1 MIGKI
6 LVFVCLVASGFTHF
20 IPKCG
25 VETQDI
31 AVQACVPTVTKVC
44 GTEVDGA
51 IVAQVLVPDQI
62 CADVVDK
69 YCVPADDEA
78 TGCHEV
84 KRHVCLPSTKV
95 LDQSS
100 GKIPAPFDHE
110 TLCRLV
116 PKATCEAK
124 VVKVAKTVCSLG

>member
-1 MIGKI
+1 MVGKI
-6 LVFVCLVASGFTHF
+6 LVFACLVASGFTHH

-25 VETQDI
+25 VENQDI
-31 AVQACVPTVTKVC
+31 EVQACVAKVTQVC
-44 GTEVDGA
+44 GPEADGA
-51 IVAQVLVPDQI
+51 IVAQAVLPDQV

-69 YCVPADDEA
+69 LCVPADDEA

-84 KRHVCLPSTKV
+84 KRHLCFPSTKV
-95 LDQSS
+95 VDQSS

-110 TLCRLV
+110 KICRLV